1 MFSSIDQHYE
11 LVHPLQEDNETI
23 NHIVLC
29 CRFLKWML
37 DNQNVQGDQ
46 GCSWQVEPISGNE
59 MAPGAE
65 LWEKEKDVMEM
76 YHFICSLGG
85 MKGEKQQKF
94 LIKGK

>member
-1 MFSSIDQHYE
+1 M
-11 LVHPLQEDNETI
+11 
-23 NHIVLC
+23 
-29 CRFLKWML
+29 
-37 DNQNVQGDQ
+37 
-46 GCSWQVEPISGNE
+46 EPISGNE